1 MHKGFLKTAF
11 LFALTAVALGAF
23 GAHALK
29 KIVTESALQ
38 TFETGVK
45 YQFYHAI
52 AIAIA
57 AILYKSFPNPK
68 TILAARFF
76 TIGILLFSGSLYAL
90 ALMGPAY
97 ALIGIITPFGGLS
110 FMIGWITLLLSVHFT
125 KEPI

>member
-57 AILYKSFPNPK
+57 AILYKSIPNPK
-68 TILAARFF
+68 TIWAARFF
-76 TIGILLFSGSLYAL
+76 TIGIFLFSGSLYAL